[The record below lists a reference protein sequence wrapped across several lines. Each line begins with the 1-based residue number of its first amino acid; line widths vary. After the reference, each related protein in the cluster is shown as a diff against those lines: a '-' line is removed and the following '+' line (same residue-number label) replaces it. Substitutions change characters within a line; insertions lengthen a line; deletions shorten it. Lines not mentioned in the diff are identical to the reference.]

1 MPVDWTQPIQ
11 CAKRMDRKSV
21 IDRPTRVASDQT
33 ILCVVPRSCIMKY
46 SAEAMLPMIRTKAI
60 GTRICMVCY
69 LWRSEAHLERANQ
82 EPIIGSAHEHTR
94 DVMPHS
100 SFMCRPGRSLMR

>member
-21 IDRPTRVASDQT
+21 IDKPTRVASDQT
-33 ILCVVPRSCIMKY
+33 ILCVVPRSSIMKY
-46 SAEAMLPMIRTKAI
+46 SAEAMLPIIRTKGI

-69 LWRSEAHLERANQ
+69 LWQSEAHLELENQ
-82 EPIIGSAHEHTR
+82 ESIIGSTRGPTR
-94 DVMPHS
+94 DVMPHRRG
-100 SFMCRPGRSLMR
+100 C